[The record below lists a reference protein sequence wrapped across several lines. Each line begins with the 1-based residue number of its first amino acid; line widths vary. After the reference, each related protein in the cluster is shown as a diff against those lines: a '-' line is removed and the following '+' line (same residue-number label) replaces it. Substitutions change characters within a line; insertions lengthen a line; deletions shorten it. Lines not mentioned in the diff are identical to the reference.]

1 MKEGN
6 QMKTVIAVVFGL
18 FAILITGHQAFAMTG
33 FRDTEWATNDDPS
46 RVVNRPVNVQ
56 GLTGLIITNSA
67 YTQPTGS
74 MVIGLSALAENSAKP
89 DFSIVQ
95 GIATITG
102 GVSERIELGV
112 KTKVIA
118 TNIGSSETRKTG
130 TGDTDLLFKW
140 RFSSDGELMPA
151 MALGLACTLPTG
163 ETSKGLSEVKN
174 EGIRIMVIGTS
185 EREMPGD
192 FVFGIYFEGQLV
204 FIDQLR
210 RPADSPYADKY
221 GVLNI
226 GLMFPITNDRRL
238 QAIVEYTQV
247 AKKDTVTLYD
257 ENLTAVMPGLRYV
270 TPNMNISLG
279 VQFLRR
285 DQAGAENDNRYVG
298 TLSYK
303 F

>member
-1 MKEGN
+1 
-6 QMKTVIAVVFGL
+6 MKTLIAVMLGL
-18 FAILITGHQAFAMTG
+18 FTILITGHQAFAMTG
-33 FRDTEWATNDDPS
+33 YLESEYAANDDPS

-56 GLTGLIITNSA
+56 GLTGLITTNSA
-67 YTQPTGS
+67 YTQPKDS

-89 DFSIVQ
+89 DFSIIQ
-95 GIATITG
+95 GIATVTG
-102 GVSERIELGV
+102 GVSDRIELGL

-118 TNIGSSETRKTG
+118 TNIGRSETRKTG
-130 TGDTDLLFKW
+130 AGDTDLLFKW
-140 RFSSDGELMPA
+140 RLSSEGEMMPA

-192 FVFGIYFEGQLV
+192 YVFGLYFEGQLV
-204 FIDQLR
+204 FIDQLQ
-210 RPADSPYADKY
+210 RPADSPYADRY
-221 GVLNI
+221 GVINAGVL
-226 GLMFPITNDRRL
+226 FPITDDRRL
-238 QAIVEYTQV
+238 QAIVEYNQV

-257 ENLTAVMPGLRYV
+257 EDFIAVMPGLRYV
-270 TPNMNISLG
+270 TPTLNISLG
-279 VQFLRR
+279 VQFRVR